1 MWQFGITN
9 LIAKVAQ
16 IFADFWTS
24 LKRTT
29 FSVKTAFVAFWTT
42 FDAFYSILLELNAN
56 HCQIINAL
64 SCSFNQ
70 VVAL

>member
-16 IFADFWTS
+16 MFADFWTS

-42 FDAFYSILLELNAN
+42 FDTFYSILL
-56 HCQIINAL
+56 
-64 SCSFNQ
+64 
-70 VVAL
+70 